1 MKVTKTLKTVF
12 TFGLGLLL
20 LACNKDNDNF
30 PIGNSDSIKLDLVA
44 EGLTSPVFLTQAPGD
59 PQRLFVVD
67 QIGVIRVIKN
77 GELQETPFLDLRN
90 KLVQIR
96 PGYDERGTLGL
107 AFHPDYAQ
115 NGRFYVYYSGPLRG
129 SAPGNF
135 DHTNYVS
142 EFRVMPGDMDIA
154 DPSSEKILLADD
166 HPQLNHNA
174 GTLMFGPDRY
184 LYVSIGDGG
193 GGGDDDLGHVEDWY
207 KVNDG
212 GNGQDITQN
221 LQGNILRL
229 DVDNGSPYGVPNDN
243 PFVGKEGLDEIY
255 AFGFRNP
262 YRFSFDKLTGMLIA
276 GDAGQELYEE
286 VDVVVKGGNYGWN
299 VKEGRHCFNTADPL
313 HPLSKCP
320 DTDIWGNILID
331 PVIEFGNIEHVAG
344 GLGVVVVGGYVY
356 RGLNNVLGLGGDYLF
371 GVWSQGDAEK
381 SGAIFASHASANAS
395 NWNHRKLSISNTPD
409 HELGHY
415 LLGFGQDN
423 AGELYVLTTDNSGPS
438 GNTGKVYKI
447 K

>member
-1 MKVTKTLKTVF
+1 MLLS
-12 TFGLGLLL
+12 LGLLL
-20 LACNKDNDNF
+20 LACDRDDDNF
-30 PIGNSDSIKLDLVA
+30 PIGNSDSIKLKEVA
-44 EGLTSPVFLTQAPGD
+44 SGLTSPVFLTQAPGD
-59 PQRLFVVD
+59 NERLFVVD

-90 KLVQIR
+90 KLVQIQ

-129 SAPGNF
+129 PAPNGF

-142 EFRVMPGDMDIA
+142 EFNVTPGNMDVA
-154 DPSSEKILLADD
+154 DASSEKILLIDD

-193 GGGDDDLGHVEDWY
+193 GADDKDLGHVEDWY
-207 KVNDG
+207 KKNEG
-212 GNGQDITQN
+212 GNGQDIEKN

-229 DVDNGSPYGVPNDN
+229 DVDNGSPYGIPSDN
-243 PFVGKEGLDEIY
+243 PFVDKDGLDEIY

-262 YRFSFDKLTGMLIA
+262 YRFSFDKLTGMLVA
-276 GDAGQELYEE
+276 ADAGQELYEE

-299 VKEGRHCFNTADPL
+299 VKEGRHCFNAADPL
-313 HPLSKCP
+313 HPLSDCP
-320 DTDIWGNILID
+320 DTDAWGNILID
-331 PVIEFGNIEHVAG
+331 PVIEFGNSEHVPG
-344 GLGVVVVGGYVY
+344 GLGVVVIGGYVY
-356 RGLNNVLGLGGDYLF
+356 RGVSNVIGLGGDYLF
-371 GVWSQGDAEK
+371 GVWSQGDEEK
-381 SGAIFASHASANAS
+381 SGAIFASHASANSS
-395 NWNHRKLSISNTPD
+395 NWSRRKLSISNTSD

-423 AGELYVLTTDNSGPS
+423 AGELYVLTTDNLGPS
-438 GNTGKVYKI
+438 GNTGKVYRI
-447 K
+447 E